1 MRLIV
6 RRLEPGELNHELL
19 WLGVSVGALALAVI
33 WFLLGLPWPI
43 CVFHT
48 LTGHPC
54 ATCGATRSAIAFF
67 HGQFFSAWK
76 WNPLAF
82 IGYCTLSIFNAY
94 AATVLVSGAPRLRL
108 AHIKTNEKK
117 FLRVFVIAL
126 LALNWIYLWNANQ
139 PV

>member
-19 WLGVSVGALALAVI
+19 WLSASIGSLSLAVI
-33 WFLLGLPWPI
+33 WFSLGLPWPI

-82 IGYCTLSIFNAY
+82 VGYCTFSIFNAY
-94 AATVLVSGAPRLRL
+94 AATVLVTRAPRLRI
-108 AHIKTNEKK
+108 AHIKMNDKK
-117 FLRVFVIAL
+117 FLRVLVIAL
-126 LALNWIYLWNANQ
+126 LALNWIYLWTANQ
-139 PV
+139 PL